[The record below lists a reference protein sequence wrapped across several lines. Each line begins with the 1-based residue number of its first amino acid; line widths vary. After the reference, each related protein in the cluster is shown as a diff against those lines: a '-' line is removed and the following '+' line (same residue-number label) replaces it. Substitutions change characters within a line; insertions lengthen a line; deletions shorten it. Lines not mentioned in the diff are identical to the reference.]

1 MTTDRHMN
9 YIVVERTASQ
19 IFYSIILGYFLFVIQ
34 LMSKQ
39 VELLAAIQDYYWIL
53 KFGTLFL
60 VYTAKDIQHEVS
72 NDLRFS
78 PLDCQFNFVL
88 V

>member
-1 MTTDRHMN
+1 
-9 YIVVERTASQ
+9 
-19 IFYSIILGYFLFVIQ
+19 
-34 LMSKQ
+34 MSKQ